1 MDEFPY
7 YEWSRQQGAY
17 GHNMRYRICLTPCW
31 CVWEWCDKT
40 RTFECTCNLN
50 PKPTLY
56 WVQCAGDTDARK
68 PTLLKL
74 FKDSRDSSKV
84 NSNKCGG
91 GLRSD
96 TCLEKGWG
104 RQRVATSQSNSDATC
119 LLLWQ
124 FKVWGHED
132 SDGSMDHRQQSRVS
146 TILLLHNMQTH
157 MKVLNGKFCS
167 QWLMC
172 DMCTWCCISGVS
184 FIASSKSGRHFFT
197 IIQKYC
203 NRTMFCHR
211 FGFRIF

>member
-1 MDEFPY
+1 
-7 YEWSRQQGAY
+7 
-17 GHNMRYRICLTPCW
+17 MRYGICLTSCW
-31 CVWEWCDKT
+31 CVWECRDET
-40 RTFECTCNLN
+40 GTYECTCNLD

-56 WVQCAGDTDARK
+56 WLQCAGDTDAWK

-104 RQRVATSQSNSDATC
+104 RQRVTTSPSNSDATC

-157 MKVLNGKFCS
+157 IKVLHGKFCMS
-167 QWLMC
+167 VANVWHVDVVLYKRRVIHCQFLKRK
-172 DMCTWCCISGVS
+172 V
-184 FIASSKSGRHFFT
+184 FPFT
-197 IIQKYC
+197 IIWKYC
-203 NRTMFCHR
+203 KRTMFCGH